1 MLYEVITIIFLLYQN
16 VFLVKM
22 GKKWVFW
29 TGFYFHAQ
37 IKFKLLDTH
46 LEAIIKM
53 VNNCQ
58 TDRVIEKITRRIG
71 KVSVIKINPHFN
83 PFDNELPYRSGVG
96 SSNSSSGYRRDSS
109 PPDGWESL
117 FPEMGNPENI
127 PSQSALEFEGFGHV
141 DEKLPSYN
149 FV

>member
-1 MLYEVITIIFLLYQN
+1 MNELKQTSFEQMGEFEEVNAIIIFLLYQN

-29 TGFYFHAQ
+29 IGFYFHAQ

-58 TDRVIEKITRRIG
+58 TDKVIEKITRRIG
-71 KVSVIKINPHFN
+71 KVSVM
-83 PFDNELPYRSGVG
+83 L
-96 SSNSSSGYRRDSS
+96 
-109 PPDGWESL
+109 
-117 FPEMGNPENI
+117 
-127 PSQSALEFEGFGHV
+127 Q
-141 DEKLPSYN
+141 
-149 FV
+149 